1 MYLMIAI
8 AISIVI
14 LLYSLLLSK
23 RMAALFHETRLNKNR
38 LALNGSIVFL
48 ILTNTVYAYV
58 LRVSSGISTER
69 TVSSTILLAG
79 STLILMAVILIYS
92 ISVEKQRLKEMMDVY
107 KKQIEETI
115 EDQNSHEDRHEA
127 SPLNPENTESL
138 TGLHN
143 KQYLQDK
150 LGEEITRAKRQQIPL
165 YLAMFVIDNEKL
177 PKNVLD
183 IVGSVITNNI
193 RDKIDTGFH
202 YGGKEFAI
210 VLPFTTKD
218 HAVMIAKRVLL
229 SLNSWEITASM
240 GLISC
245 SEIGI
250 NDANELIKI
259 AELAISEAKAEG
271 GNRIRLLEKS
281 SSDRTDFAVPV
292 RNKIKHL
299 KLLK

>member
-1 MYLMIAI
+1 MIAI

-23 RMAALFHETRLNKNR
+23 RMAALSPETKLSKNR

-58 LRVSSGISTER
+58 LRVSSGISAER

-107 KKQIEETI
+107 QKQIEETI
-115 EDQNSHEDRHEA
+115 EDHNSHEDRHEA

-150 LGEEITRAKRQQIPL
+150 LGEEITRAKRQRIPL
-165 YLAMFVIDNEKL
+165 YLAMFDIDNDKL
-177 PKNVLD
+177 PKNVLN
-183 IVGSVITNNI
+183 IVGNVIANNI

-202 YGGKEFAI
+202 YEGKKFAI
-210 VLPFTTKD
+210 VLPFTIKD
-218 HAVMIAKRVLL
+218 HAVTIAKRVLL
-229 SLNSWEITASM
+229 GLNSWEITASM